1 MLLYKNNMPNCVFW
15 LIFDAIRRCFR
26 AVFEQNLNVGFL
38 RFKILYNQHN
48 GYPHK
53 RWNVKNILQ
62 IKLRNE
68 ELVITFNFALKE
80 GSWYRALR
88 VLPRCVLI
96 NSAVVCKPWNSLSLK
111 AEPADWLSPPR
122 PECHLAWLY
131 YLMFDICWWH
141 SGPWGGGGRPHFC
154 NNKKTCS
161 SRL

>member
-62 IKLRNE
+62 IKLRIE
-68 ELVITFNFALKE
+68 QLVITFNSTLKE
-80 GSWYRALR
+80 GGWYRALR
-88 VLPRCVLI
+88 VLPRCSLI

-111 AEPADWLSPPR
+111 AESADWLN
-122 PECHLAWLY
+122 LY
-131 YLMFDICWWH
+131 PNKIRLLFSSHGNGICE
-141 SGPWGGGGRPHFC
+141 SYYPKNLPI
-154 NNKKTCS
+154 K
-161 SRL
+161 

>member
-111 AEPADWLSPPR
+111 AESADWLPVSKLIYSQSSTTELMR
-122 PECHLAWLY
+122 WKTRF
-131 YLMFDICWWH
+131 YLQSAYAFSVTIFLW
-141 SGPWGGGGRPHFC
+141 
-154 NNKKTCS
+154 TI
-161 SRL
+161 

>member
-62 IKLRNE
+62 IKLRIE
-68 ELVITFNFALKE
+68 QLVITFNSTLKE
-80 GSWYRALR
+80 GGWYRALR
-88 VLPRCVLI
+88 VLPRCSLI

-111 AEPADWLSPPR
+111 AESADWLIRWTEVWFWCLSYWMQNYWS
-122 PECHLAWLY
+122 EAIDLWL
-131 YLMFDICWWH
+131 LSHDGLLI
-141 SGPWGGGGRPHFC
+141 
-154 NNKKTCS
+154 NKV
-161 SRL
+161 L